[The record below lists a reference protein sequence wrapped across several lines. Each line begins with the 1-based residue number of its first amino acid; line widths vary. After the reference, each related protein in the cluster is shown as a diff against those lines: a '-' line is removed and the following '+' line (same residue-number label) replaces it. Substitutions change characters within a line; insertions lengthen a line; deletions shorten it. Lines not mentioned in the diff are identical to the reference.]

1 MVRRGL
7 VAVGLGLALVGAAL
21 AGIPTNRFTID
32 TGKDRGTQ
40 YLLVRQGRLALGAS
54 TFGKVYDT
62 KDAADR
68 WYVLGTQIKSSVGG
82 GYLAYDASGKDR
94 GVFLAGR
101 PGDGTEWTVAAPG
114 RAREGARASLRAA
127 SGPLKGWYLDVE
139 EVEEEGEGGKKE
151 TVRRLVLSRKPSREL
166 QVERIWEHK

>member
-7 VAVGLGLALVGAAL
+7 VTVGLGLALVGAAW
-21 AGIPTNRFTID
+21 AGIPTNRFNINS
-32 TGKDRGTQ
+32 GKDGRAQ
-40 YLLVRQGRLALGAS
+40 FLLVRQGRLALGTS
-54 TFGKVYDT
+54 TFGTVADT
-62 KDAADR
+62 KDAEDR

-94 GVFLAGR
+94 GLFLARR
-101 PGDGTEWTVAAPG
+101 PGDGTEWIVAAPG

-127 SGPLKGWYLDVE
+127 SGPFRGWYLDVE

-151 TVRRLVLSRKPSREL
+151 TVRRLVLSRRPSREL